1 MARPIYKELTREM
14 LEKWGITSLK
24 YNEESKSWEITRY
37 WFKNNSKVKHNIIL
51 KVSTAVRKHK
61 YTNDKAYQIVSFAYN
76 QQHISLPLARIVYA
90 WCSKEKKVPEGFVVD
105 HKDNDPF
112 NNYFNEANP
121 DDPRNNLQLLTQE
134 QNLIKRFVD
143 NPSNSV
149 NQWAKL
155 NKVKYAVAHKC
166 FVEGKSYDEAV
177 VEVEKIF
184 GRE

>member
-14 LEKWGITSLK
+14 LETWGITSIN
-24 YNEESKSWEITRY
+24 YNNESKNWEITRY
-37 WFKNNSKVKHNIIL
+37 WFKNNSRVKHNIIL
-51 KVSTAVRKHK
+51 KISTAVRKHK

-90 WCSKEKKVPEGFVVD
+90 WFNEKVPNGFVVD
-105 HKDNDPF
+105 HIDNDPF
-112 NNYFNEANP
+112 NNQL
-121 DDPRNNLQLLTQE
+121 DNLQLLTQE